1 MKRAHFNL
9 LLLAV
14 VIAISAG
21 LWLTREKPETFP
33 PLTDIARDQVH
44 HIELIHPGTATI
56 ALSKTGDDWQLTA
69 PITAPA
75 DPFEVAS
82 LINIATL
89 DVRRSLPLNE
99 ADLAQLKLDPPAF
112 TVKLNDQDL
121 AFGDTE
127 PIEYRRYVK
136 TADHIALVLDPPSA
150 ALDKDFS
157 DLVTKQL
164 IPPTAQLQ
172 HLQLPGLTLDFDP
185 GSKTW
190 RAQEHPEAS
199 SAQIQPLIDA
209 WQDARAM
216 WNAALPASDAEQ
228 TGDAIHIVWDSG
240 ELNLRISAREPQL
253 QIDNLSYQVRHTLSK
268 AEVERLL
275 QLPAAPGALN
285 DAPAATP
292 TDPATPATASTAATT
307 TPE

>member
-89 DVRRSLPLNE
+89 DVRRSSGDVRIELSTAPTAAWLEAGSGNLDLTLP
-99 ADLAQLKLDPPAF
+99 AGA
-112 TVKLNDQDL
+112 
-121 AFGDTE
+121 
-127 PIEYRRYVK
+127 Y
-136 TADHIALVLDPPSA
+136 
-150 ALDKDFS
+150 
-157 DLVTKQL
+157 DLVTT
-164 IPPTAQLQ
+164 TAS
-172 HLQLPGLTLDFDP
+172 GDIRVSGVIDEGSAERTLDLHTR
-185 GSKTW
+185 S
-190 RAQEHPEAS
+190 
-199 SAQIQPLIDA
+199 
-209 WQDARAM
+209 
-216 WNAALPASDAEQ
+216 
-228 TGDAIHIVWDSG
+228 GDIRVVG
-240 ELNLRISAREPQL
+240 R
-253 QIDNLSYQVRHTLSK
+253 
-268 AEVERLL
+268 
-275 QLPAAPGALN
+275 
-285 DAPAATP
+285 
-292 TDPATPATASTAATT
+292 
-307 TPE
+307 